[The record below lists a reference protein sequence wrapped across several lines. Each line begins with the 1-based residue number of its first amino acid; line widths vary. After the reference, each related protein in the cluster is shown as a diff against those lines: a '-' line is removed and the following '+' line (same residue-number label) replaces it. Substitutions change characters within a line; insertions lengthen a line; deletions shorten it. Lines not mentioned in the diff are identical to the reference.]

1 MNLVITGGSG
11 SLGKAILKQQG
22 LLRNIG
28 VTRIRVISR
37 DEQKQVSLM
46 RHYEG
51 EIPLDCFLGDVA
63 DKERMQFALKDAH
76 LVIHAAAQKH
86 IDKFELDVP
95 TGYKTNIE
103 GTRNVSQA
111 FADSKNAVSGIFVS
125 TDKAALPITSYGISK
140 LAAEHSWLWHNT
152 YQKEIKFGVCRYGN
166 IWASR
171 GSVVETW
178 SKKAKNKEAFL
189 LTDIECTRF
198 FMTMNEAACFVLRS
212 LFENQ
217 KKVHIPEMKAAR
229 MLDIAEVIWEHHNL
243 GLRLNYQVVGMRSIE
258 KVHEI
263 LSAEGPVSNAVTQ
276 FTKDELR
283 KMYEDWLNEN
293 HC

>member
-1 MNLVITGGSG
+1 V
-11 SLGKAILKQQG
+11 
-22 LLRNIG
+22 
-28 VTRIRVISR
+28 
-37 DEQKQVSLM
+37 
-46 RHYEG
+46 
-51 EIPLDCFLGDVA
+51 
-63 DKERMQFALKDAH
+63 
-76 LVIHAAAQKH
+76 
-86 IDKFELDVP
+86 
-95 TGYKTNIE
+95 
-103 GTRNVSQA
+103 
-111 FADSKNAVSGIFVS
+111 
-125 TDKAALPITSYGISK
+125 
-140 LAAEHSWLWHNT
+140 
-152 YQKEIKFGVCRYGN
+152 
-166 IWASR
+166 
-171 GSVVETW
+171 
-178 SKKAKNKEAFL
+178 FL

-229 MLDIAEVIWEHHNL
+229 MLDIAEMIWEYHNL